1 MLGGRTIPDG
11 QLYIGGELRATN
23 GRHENCL
30 IDPALPIAARADG
43 PTGLH
48 YWPSYAHL
56 TPAGRRVFI
65 DWLADGRSDP
75 AVEIGFVFI
84 FFYGL
89 ERRLFVDRTIDEA
102 DQIVAEV
109 ERLLRIY
116 GNNNSFSGYATLFLQ
131 AARAIAATDLPL
143 PTEPQETS
151 FEVPFAVRLAI
162 GRLLAAGRT
171 IDAVAAFAWVLT
183 SPETR
188 LRTPGRR
195 CFDELKRLWIVRFSE
210 RHPAGLAIRAPK
222 RRLSLTYRAA
232 SGTFETTLTGPE
244 EGLPD
249 IGSLTA
255 PLQGLRDLLQSCE
268 TELEAYSRLLGR
280 RPEARE
286 SLEAALLLP
295 APIRDAGHPAI
306 AAVLR
311 KLEAL
316 FSDASVATISLGALA
331 GLLGLDQQDGS
342 AAQSAA
348 RLALVLDQ
356 LGIGMEPDRR
366 YGGPSPGSRGLVALF
381 RAAGGGAIEAG
392 RTPFETART
401 VLEIGVLAALAD
413 GTITLEELH
422 ALVAQAR
429 TAQGLDPH
437 ERLRL
442 EAFVQ
447 SLAAEPPRL
456 QAALRRAAA
465 LPADGRAAIAHA
477 AVGAVLA
484 DGDASGNEVR
494 FLERLHRGLQL
505 PVEAMHASLHQR
517 TASRDGPIVVSG
529 EDFSPDIPLPSEPAI
544 ARSGGVALDA
554 RRLARI
560 REETSNVSAL
570 LAEVFAEPEPAEP
583 GEVGRGPATKAP
595 SNAGM
600 ASPYTGLDSAHGAL
614 LAAVVTQQGRLSIDA
629 FDAEARSR
637 GLLPGA
643 ATETINDWGFA
654 THDEA
659 VLEEEDDLIVIPDHL
674 RPTLAPN

>member
-1 MLGGRTIPDG
+1 MVTGGMVYVGR
-11 QLYIGGELRATN
+11 QLRASS
-23 GRHENCL
+23 GGQENCL
-30 IDPALPIAARADG
+30 IDPALPIAARAG
-43 PTGLH
+43 GQTGLH
-48 YWPSYAHL
+48 YWPSYADL

-65 DWLADGRSDP
+65 DWLAGGRSDP
-75 AVEIGFVFI
+75 TIEIGFVFI

-89 ERRLFVDRTIDEA
+89 ERRLFVDRAIDET
-102 DQIVAEV
+102 DQIFTEV

-116 GNNNSFSGYATLFLQ
+116 GNNNSFSGYAILFLQ
-131 AARAIAATDLPL
+131 AARVLAATDLPL
-143 PTEPQETS
+143 PAEPQEAS

-171 IDAVAAFAWVLT
+171 IDAAAAFAWVLT

-195 CFDELKRLWIVRFSE
+195 CFDELKRLWIVRFAE

-222 RRLSLTYRAA
+222 RRLSLNYRAA
-232 SGTFETTLTGPE
+232 SGTFEATLTGPE

-255 PLQGLRDLLQSCE
+255 PLQGLRDLLEACE

-295 APIRDAGHPAI
+295 APIRDAGHLAI
-306 AAVLR
+306 ATVLR

-316 FSDASVATISLGALA
+316 FSDASVATISRGALA
-331 GLLGLDQQDGS
+331 GLLGLDEQAGS

-356 LGIGMEPDRR
+356 LGFGLEPDRR

-392 RTPFETART
+392 RAPFETART

-413 GTITLEELH
+413 GSITPEELN
-422 ALVAQAR
+422 ALVTQAR
-429 TAQGLDPH
+429 TAQGLHPH

-442 EAFVQ
+442 EAFVR

-465 LPADGRAAIAHA
+465 LPPDGRAAIAHA

-484 DGDASGNEVR
+484 DGDAHGDEVR

-505 PVEAMHASLHQR
+505 PIEAMHASLHQR
-517 TASRDGPIVVSG
+517 TATRDGPIVVAG
-529 EDFSPDIPLPSEPAI
+529 EDFSPDIPLPSEPAVT
-544 ARSGGVALDA
+544 RSGGVALDA

-570 LAEVFAEPEPAEP
+570 LAEVFAEPEPSEP
-583 GEVGRGPATKAP
+583 GGVARVLATNPTPIADP
-595 SNAGM
+595 TSL
-600 ASPYTGLDSAHGAL
+600 YTGLDAAHGAL
-614 LAAVVTQQGRLSIDA
+614 LAAVVTKQGTLPIDA

-643 ATETINDWGFA
+643 AMETINDWGFA

-659 VLEEEDDLIVIPDHL
+659 VLEDEDDVIVIPDHL